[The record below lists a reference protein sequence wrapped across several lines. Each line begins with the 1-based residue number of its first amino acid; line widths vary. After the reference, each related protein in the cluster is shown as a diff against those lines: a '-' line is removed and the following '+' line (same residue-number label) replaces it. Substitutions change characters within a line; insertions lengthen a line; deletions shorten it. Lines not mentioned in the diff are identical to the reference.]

1 MYYIDIKAA
10 GEVARTAS
18 LTAITP
24 EITSLSPTLIMR
36 APRATRAVP
45 AQQPPH
51 PAHYSIKSWGV
62 QKDPRVAFP
71 LFYQH
76 YITHPLVLS
85 SRGGEREALKIVLIF
100 FSNTFIL

>member
-10 GEVARTAS
+10 GEVERTAS
-18 LTAITP
+18 LTAITA
-24 EITSLSPTLIMR
+24 EITSLSPTLIVR

-62 QKDPRVAFP
+62 QKPLEWLFP
-71 LFYQH
+71 FSTH
-76 YITHPLVLS
+76 ITSPIPHSQQQGWGVGS
-85 SRGGEREALKIVLIF
+85 TKNSADIF
-100 FSNTFIL
+100 Q

>member
-18 LTAITP
+18 LTAITA
-24 EITSLSPTLIMR
+24 EITSLSPTLIVR

-62 QKDPRVAFP
+62 QKAPRVAFP

-76 YITHPLVLS
+76 YITHPSFSAAGVGS
-85 SRGGEREALKIVLIF
+85 GEH
-100 FSNTFIL
+100 